1 MAPEKSKA
9 KVIKKSKMEIM
20 LWANCTKSER
30 VPDSYVSIDGAERI
44 FGVKYKVFKILL
56 DVNQAWI
63 LFYRI

>member
-1 MAPEKSKA
+1 
-9 KVIKKSKMEIM
+9 M
-20 LWANCTKSER
+20 LWANCTKSET

-56 DVNQAWI
+56 DVNQALI